1 MAHHRGSCHCGAVR
15 FEIEAEITELVTC
28 DCSLCRKKNAVMTK
42 VHESAFRLLAG
53 EDKLSLY
60 KWNSQVAQHFFCS
73 LCGIYTFHRKRA
85 QPDHYSINAAC
96 LDDLDMASLPVH
108 ATAGLNMTLVAEDAR
123 REWSGPRVRD
133 IEEARRKMRGE

>member
-1 MAHHRGSCHCGAVR
+1 MTLYQGSCHCGAVR
-15 FEIEAEITELVTC
+15 FEIKADIGELVTC

-73 LCGIYTFHRKRA
+73 DCGIYTFHRKRA
-85 QPDHYSINAAC
+85 QPDHYSVNAAC
-96 LDDLDMASLPVH
+96 LDDLDIESLPVR
-108 ATAGLNMTLVAEDAR
+108 ATAGLDMTLVTDGAR
-123 REWSGPRVRD
+123 SEWQGPRVGG
-133 IEEARRKMRGE
+133 IEEARVKMRGD

>member
-1 MAHHRGSCHCGAVR
+1 MTLYHGSCHCGAVR
-15 FEIEAEITELVTC
+15 FEIEAEISELTTC

-60 KWNSQVAQHFFCS
+60 RWNSEVAQHFFCS

-85 QPDHYSINAAC
+85 QPDHYGINAAC
-96 LDDLDMASLPVH
+96 LGDLDMAQLPLRE
-108 ATAGLNMTLVAEDAR
+108 TAGLDMTLVEAGAR
-123 REWSGPRVRD
+123 EEWRGPRVGD
-133 IEEARRKMRGE
+133 VDEARAKMRGG

>member
-1 MAHHRGSCHCGAVR
+1 MTRYSGSCHCGAVR
-15 FEIEAEITELVTC
+15 FEIEAQISELVTC

-53 EDKLSLY
+53 ENRLSLY

-96 LDDLDMASLPVH
+96 LDDFDMASLPVRP
-108 ATAGLNMTLVAEDAR
+108 TAGLDMTLVAPGAR
-123 REWSGPRVRD
+123 REWQGPRVGD
-133 IEEARRKMRGE
+133 IDEARTKMRGE